1 METALRS
8 RWFATGRAVLI
19 GLAVAAAA
27 VLALRVR
34 HGVETD
40 LYALADTRHGGILR
54 ELADGMAGQGRVL
67 LEGDDFG
74 KLKESAEAIRARFR
88 QPVGDF
94 KETLKFLAE
103 HRAGLLSPET
113 RELLQAGR
121 YKDVSDAAIARLY
134 GFVPP
139 LVSVKEDPFLL
150 ATDYMLSMQ
159 TRRTAGWTLREG
171 QLSRETNG
179 IHQVL
184 LTLDLSAA
192 SPSAITAFL
201 EIVAKPRHSGRVGVP
216 SPTVA
221 ADGGGTP
228 SLPGDADGGGTPSL
242 PGSSLETSTK
252 HQAPST
258 KHQTWCGGPPFHA
271 ARATANATREIN
283 ILSAVS
289 LALVLL
295 FGWLLFRSF
304 RFVLPLV
311 ATLGVAFMVA
321 AAVLFAAFP
330 RPHVLTFVFGT
341 SLIGLAVD
349 YAYHVR
355 AAGDARSVLRPLALS
370 LLTTEACFA
379 PLFFSVVPV
388 LRQMA
393 LFTGTGLLAAFAWAV
408 AWGSAR
414 ADAQERVPPGADAQ
428 ERVPPVLRILIVII
442 AACGLYRVRV
452 SSDPASFYTPDRY
465 LAESEK
471 RLAACNPEKS
481 GRFVFVRGRNVQ
493 EALEREEAAG
503 IPGLS
508 ALIPSL
514 ARQRENVAL
523 VSKLHAAEGK
533 AYMAKTGLRVVPTK
547 EGALLDPDS
556 IGDPYLAQMV
566 RSMVVKG
573 GIVSPCPDGFSSDDP
588 NIVILEPKRAI
599 EDMFATFSSATMKL
613 LAWSLAVLAA
623 LLMVIFRRRSFGYV
637 ASLAAT
643 FAATAGMLGWLGV
656 PVTFFTLLC
665 FFAVAGLGLDYAI
678 FTRSSAAQ
686 RVRQVVFFA
695 FLTSFAGLG
704 MLSFTDFAVT
714 RAMGLTFACGLFFAW
729 LCAGL
734 FAGGNGVGQ
743 KTKDERQT
751 ESHEAPSTKHQA
763 RSTKHQARSTKHQ
776 APAWHQQREQS
787 AGRWRMLFMWYM
799 YVWFGK
805 SFQKILCIPVMAFIY
820 PFARPA
826 RESLREFYKVLKEFK
841 VFKDV
846 KDFKD
851 LKTGEPSSTKH
862 QASSTKHHPS
872 PFTLHLSPF
881 TVFSHLLGFA
891 WSLADK
897 TDACTLR
904 KNLPK
909 MSVRDDVGWRAF
921 DGLVRAGKGAF
932 LISTHLGTIEV
943 FPALEVKRES
953 RKVKDDVGH
962 NHPSPFT
969 LHLSPSSSPFTFH
982 HSPFVHAFQQMGH
995 DAVFTEVFSRHLDS
1009 SRLALHPV
1017 EEIGVETAVRMQEAI
1032 GRGELV
1038 LMAGDRVSAGSER
1051 VLRHNFLGRPCVWP
1065 KGVFVFAKL
1074 MEAPIFFVTCVR
1086 TGWNAYE
1093 VHVREFVPSGEPL
1106 LPSLLDAY
1114 VRFLEEE
1121 TLAHPEQWYQ
1131 FYRFFEDTTR

>member
-1 METALRS
+1 M
-8 RWFATGRAVLI
+8 LI
-19 GLAVAAAA
+19 GLAAAAAA
-27 VLALRVR
+27 VLALRAR

-40 LYALADTRHGGILR
+40 LYALADTRHGGVLR
-54 ELADGMAGQGRVL
+54 ELADGMADQGRVL

-74 KLKESAEAIRARFR
+74 KLKETAEAIRARFH
-88 QPVGDF
+88 QPAGDF
-94 KETLKFLAE
+94 KETLKFLAA
-103 HRAGLLSPET
+103 HRVGLLSPDT
-113 RELLQAGR
+113 RDLLLAGK
-121 YKDVSDAAIARLY
+121 YKDVSDAALARLY

-171 QLSRETNG
+171 LLARETNG
-179 IHQVL
+179 IQQVL
-184 LTLDLSAA
+184 LTLDFSAV
-192 SPSAITAFL
+192 SPRDIADFLDSITQ
-201 EIVAKPRHSGRVGVP
+201 EHP
-216 SPTVA
+216 
-221 ADGGGTP
+221 
-228 SLPGDADGGGTPSL
+228 
-242 PGSSLETSTK
+242 K
-252 HQAPST
+252 HQAPSSLPRA
-258 KHQTWCGGPPFHA
+258 WCGGPPFHA

-283 ILSAVS
+283 MLSAAS
-289 LALVLL
+289 LAFVLL

-304 RFVLPLV
+304 RFVPPLV
-311 ATLGVAFMVA
+311 ATLGVAFLVA
-321 AAVLFAAFP
+321 AAALFAAFP

-355 AAGDARSVLRPLALS
+355 AAGDARRVLRPLALS

-379 PLFFSVVPV
+379 PLLFSVVPV

-393 LFTGTGLLAAFAWAV
+393 LFTGAGLLAAFAWAV
-408 AWGSAR
+408 MFATNRHEQVRTW
-414 ADAQERVPPGADAQ
+414 ADAAPRLVP
-428 ERVPPVLRILIVII
+428 LRILLVIV
-442 AACGLYRVRV
+442 ATFGVYRVRV

-471 RLAACNPEKS
+471 RLAACSPAET

-503 IPGLS
+503 IHGLS

-514 ARQRENVAL
+514 ARQRENAAL
-523 VSKLHAAEGK
+523 VAKLHAAEGS
-533 AYMAKTGLRVVPTK
+533 AYMAKTGLRVVPPK
-547 EGALLDPDS
+547 ESALLDPDD
-556 IGDPYLAQMV
+556 IGDPSLAQMV
-566 RSMVVKG
+566 RAMVVKG
-573 GIVSPCPDGFSSDDP
+573 GVVSPCPEGFSSSDP
-588 NIVILEPKRAI
+588 NVVVLEPKRAV
-599 EDMFATFSSATMKL
+599 EDLFATFSSATMKL
-613 LAWSLAVLAA
+613 LGWSLAVLAA
-623 LLMVIFRRRSFGYV
+623 LLAAIFRRRSVGYV

-678 FTRSSAAQ
+678 FTRSSAAP

-734 FAGGNGVGQ
+734 FASGR
-743 KTKDERQT
+743 DR
-751 ESHEAPSTKHQA
+751 AKHQ
-763 RSTKHQARSTKHQ
+763 T
-776 APAWHQQREQS
+776 PAWHQQREQS
-787 AGRWRMLFMWYM
+787 AGRGRMLFMWCM
-799 YVWFGK
+799 YAWFGK
-805 SFQKILCIPVMAFIY
+805 SFLKVLCVPVMAFIY

-826 RESLREFYKVLKEFK
+826 REALLEFYNVLA
-841 VFKDV
+841 
-846 KDFKD
+846 DF
-851 LKTGEPSSTKH
+851 
-862 QASSTKHHPS
+862 ANRPS
-872 PFTLHLSPF
+872 PFTF
-881 TVFSHLLGFA
+881 FSHLLGFA

-909 MSVRDDVGWRAF
+909 MSVRDDAGWRTF
-921 DGLVRAGKGAF
+921 DRLVKSGKGAF
-932 LISTHLGTIEV
+932 LLSTHLGTIEV
-943 FPALEVKRES
+943 FPALSPASDIR
-953 RKVKDDVGH
+953 
-962 NHPSPFT
+962 HPQ
-969 LHLSPSSSPFTFH
+969 LSSLAAPY
-982 HSPFVHAFQQMGH
+982 VHAFQQMGH
-995 DAVFTEVFSRHLDS
+995 DAVFTEVFARHLDA

-1051 VLRHNFLGRPCVWP
+1051 VLRHDFLGRPCVWP
-1065 KGVFVFAKL
+1065 KGAFVFAKL

-1106 LPSLLDAY
+1106 LQSLLGAY

-1131 FYRFFEDTTR
+1131 FYRFFA

>member
-8 RWFATGRAVLI
+8 RWFATGRVVLI
-19 GLAVAAAA
+19 GFAVAAAV
-27 VLALRVR
+27 VLALRAR

-67 LEGDDFG
+67 LEGEDFG
-74 KLKESAEAIRARFR
+74 KLKEAAEAIRARFR
-88 QPVGDF
+88 QPAGDF

-103 HRAGLLSPET
+103 HRAGLLSPEA

-159 TRRTAGWTLREG
+159 ARRTAGWTLREG
-171 QLSRETNG
+171 LLSRETNG
-179 IHQVL
+179 VQQVL
-184 LTLDLSAA
+184 LTLDLSGTGARDIA
-192 SPSAITAFL
+192 AFL
-201 EIVAKPRHSGRVGVP
+201 ESAEKRNSHASTSQHLNISTSQHLNISTSVRV
-216 SPTVA
+216 SC
-221 ADGGGTP
+221 
-228 SLPGDADGGGTPSL
+228 S
-242 PGSSLETSTK
+242 
-252 HQAPST
+252 
-258 KHQTWCGGPPFHA
+258 GPPFHA

-295 FGWLLFRSF
+295 FGWLLFHSF
-304 RFVLPLV
+304 RFVPPLV
-311 ATLGVAFMVA
+311 ATLGVAFLVA
-321 AAVLFAAFP
+321 AAVLFAAYP

-355 AAGDARSVLRPLALS
+355 AAGDSRSVLRPLALS

-393 LFTGTGLLAAFAWAV
+393 LFTGAGLLAAFAWAV
-408 AWGSAR
+408 AWGEGGKRHECCFTGQSFR
-414 ADAQERVPPGADAQ
+414 KTEGRNLCESKVSPFK
-428 ERVPPVLRILIVII
+428 VLLVIV

-523 VSKLHAAEGK
+523 VAKLHAAEGK
-533 AYMAKTGLRVVPTK
+533 AYMAKTGLRVAPPK
-547 EGALLDPDS
+547 EGLLLDPDN

-573 GIVSPCPDGFSSDDP
+573 GVVSPCPDGFSSDDP
-588 NIVILEPKRAI
+588 NVVILEPKRAV

-623 LLMVIFRRRSFGYV
+623 LLVVIFRRRSFGYV

-678 FTRSSAAQ
+678 FTRSSAAP

-704 MLSFTDFAVT
+704 MLSFTNFAVT

-734 FAGGNGVGQ
+734 FAGG
-743 KTKDERQT
+743 KDMG
-751 ESHEAPSTKHQA
+751 HSTADSQ
-763 RSTKHQARSTKHQ
+763 QKHQ
-776 APAWHQQREQS
+776 APAWHLQREQS

-826 RESLREFYKVLKEFK
+826 REALREFYKVLKEFK

-851 LKTGEPSSTKH
+851 LKTSEPSSTKH

-904 KNLPK
+904 KNLPR

-943 FPALEVKRES
+943 FPALS
-953 RKVKDDVGH
+953 A
-962 NHPSPFT
+962 S
-969 LHLSPSSSPFTFH
+969 
-982 HSPFVHAFQQMGH
+982 SPFVHAFQQMGH
-995 DAVFTEVFSRHLDS
+995 DAVFTEVFARHLDA
-1009 SRLALHPV
+1009 SRLTLHPV
-1017 EEIGVETAVRMQEAI
+1017 EEIGVETAVQMQEAI

-1051 VLRHNFLGRPCVWP
+1051 VLQHDFLGRPCVWP

-1131 FYRFFEDTTR
+1131 FYHFFGDA

>member
-8 RWFATGRAVLI
+8 RWFATGRVVLI
-19 GLAVAAAA
+19 GFAVAAAV
-27 VLALRVR
+27 VLALRAR

-67 LEGDDFG
+67 LEGEDFG
-74 KLKESAEAIRARFR
+74 KLKEGAEAIRARFR
-88 QPVGDF
+88 QPAGDF
-94 KETLKFLAE
+94 KKTLKFLAE
-103 HRAGLLSPET
+103 HRAGLLSPEA

-159 TRRTAGWTLREG
+159 ARRTAGWTLREG
-171 QLSRETNG
+171 LLSRETNG
-179 IHQVL
+179 VQQVL
-184 LTLDLSAA
+184 LTLDLSGTGARDIA
-192 SPSAITAFL
+192 AFL
-201 EIVAKPRHSGRVGVP
+201 ESAEKRNSHASTSQHLNISTSQHLNISTSVRV
-216 SPTVA
+216 SC
-221 ADGGGTP
+221 
-228 SLPGDADGGGTPSL
+228 S
-242 PGSSLETSTK
+242 
-252 HQAPST
+252 
-258 KHQTWCGGPPFHA
+258 GPPFHA

-295 FGWLLFRSF
+295 FGWLLFHSF
-304 RFVLPLV
+304 RFVPPLV
-311 ATLGVAFMVA
+311 ATLGVAFLVA
-321 AAVLFAAFP
+321 AAVLFAAYP

-355 AAGDARSVLRPLALS
+355 AAGDSRSVLRPLALS

-393 LFTGTGLLAAFAWAV
+393 LFTGAGLLAAFAWAV
-408 AWGSAR
+408 AWGEGGKRHECCFTGQSFR
-414 ADAQERVPPGADAQ
+414 KTEGRNLCESKVSPFK
-428 ERVPPVLRILIVII
+428 VLLVIV

-523 VSKLHAAEGK
+523 VAKLHAAEGK
-533 AYMAKTGLRVVPTK
+533 AYMAKTGLRVAPPK
-547 EGALLDPDS
+547 EGLLLDPDN

-573 GIVSPCPDGFSSDDP
+573 GVVSPCPDGFSSDDP
-588 NIVILEPKRAI
+588 NVVILEPKRAV

-623 LLMVIFRRRSFGYV
+623 LLVVIFRRRSFGYV

-678 FTRSSAAQ
+678 FTRSSAAP

-704 MLSFTDFAVT
+704 MLSFTNFAVT

-734 FAGGNGVGQ
+734 FAGG
-743 KTKDERQT
+743 KDMG
-751 ESHEAPSTKHQA
+751 HSTADSQ
-763 RSTKHQARSTKHQ
+763 QKHQ
-776 APAWHQQREQS
+776 APAWHLQREQS

-826 RESLREFYKVLKEFK
+826 REALREFYKVLKEFK

-851 LKTGEPSSTKH
+851 LKTSEPSSTKH

-904 KNLPK
+904 KNLPR

-943 FPALEVKRES
+943 FPALS
-953 RKVKDDVGH
+953 A
-962 NHPSPFT
+962 S
-969 LHLSPSSSPFTFH
+969 
-982 HSPFVHAFQQMGH
+982 SPFVHAFQQMGH
-995 DAVFTEVFSRHLDS
+995 DAVFTEVFARHLDA
-1009 SRLALHPV
+1009 SRLTLHPV
-1017 EEIGVETAVRMQEAI
+1017 EEIGVETAVQMQEAI

-1051 VLRHNFLGRPCVWP
+1051 VLQHDFLGRPCVWP

-1131 FYRFFEDTTR
+1131 FYHFFGDA

>member
-8 RWFATGRAVLI
+8 RWFATGRVVLI
-19 GLAVAAAA
+19 GFAVAAAV
-27 VLALRVR
+27 VLALRAR

-67 LEGDDFG
+67 LEGEDFG
-74 KLKESAEAIRARFR
+74 KLKEGAEAIRARFR
-88 QPVGDF
+88 QPAGDF
-94 KETLKFLAE
+94 KKTLKFLAE
-103 HRAGLLSPET
+103 HRAGLLSPEA

-159 TRRTAGWTLREG
+159 ARRTAGWTLREG
-171 QLSRETNG
+171 LLSRETNG
-179 IHQVL
+179 VQQVL
-184 LTLDLSAA
+184 LTLDLSGTGARDIA
-192 SPSAITAFL
+192 AFL
-201 EIVAKPRHSGRVGVP
+201 ESAEKRNSHASTSQHLNISTSQHLNISTSVRV
-216 SPTVA
+216 SC
-221 ADGGGTP
+221 
-228 SLPGDADGGGTPSL
+228 S
-242 PGSSLETSTK
+242 
-252 HQAPST
+252 
-258 KHQTWCGGPPFHA
+258 GPPFHA

-295 FGWLLFRSF
+295 FGWLLFHSF
-304 RFVLPLV
+304 RFVPPLV
-311 ATLGVAFMVA
+311 ATLGVAFLVA
-321 AAVLFAAFP
+321 AAVLFAAYP

-355 AAGDARSVLRPLALS
+355 AAGDSRSVLRPLALS

-393 LFTGTGLLAAFAWAV
+393 LFTGAGLLAAFAWAV
-408 AWGSAR
+408 AWGEGGKRHECCFTGQSFR
-414 ADAQERVPPGADAQ
+414 KTEGRNLCESKVSPFK
-428 ERVPPVLRILIVII
+428 VLLVIV

-523 VSKLHAAEGK
+523 VAKLHAAEGK
-533 AYMAKTGLRVVPTK
+533 AYMAKTGLRVAPPK
-547 EGALLDPDS
+547 EGLLLDPDN

-573 GIVSPCPDGFSSDDP
+573 GVVSPCPDGFSSDDP
-588 NIVILEPKRAI
+588 NVVILEPKRAV

-623 LLMVIFRRRSFGYV
+623 LLVVIFRRRSFGYV

-678 FTRSSAAQ
+678 FTRSSAAP

-704 MLSFTDFAVT
+704 MLSFTNFAVT

-734 FAGGNGVGQ
+734 FAGG
-743 KTKDERQT
+743 KDMG
-751 ESHEAPSTKHQA
+751 HSTADSQ
-763 RSTKHQARSTKHQ
+763 QKHQ
-776 APAWHQQREQS
+776 APAWHLQREQS

-826 RESLREFYKVLKEFK
+826 REALREFYKVLKEFK

-851 LKTGEPSSTKH
+851 LKTSEPSSTKH

-904 KNLPK
+904 KNLPR

-943 FPALEVKRES
+943 FPALS
-953 RKVKDDVGH
+953 A
-962 NHPSPFT
+962 S
-969 LHLSPSSSPFTFH
+969 
-982 HSPFVHAFQQMGH
+982 SPFVHAFQQMGH
-995 DAVFTEVFSRHLDS
+995 DAVFTEVFARHLDA
-1009 SRLALHPV
+1009 SRLTLHPV
-1017 EEIGVETAVRMQEAI
+1017 EEFGVETAVQMQEAI

-1051 VLRHNFLGRPCVWP
+1051 VLQHDFLGRPCVWP

-1131 FYRFFEDTTR
+1131 FYHFFGDA

>member
-8 RWFATGRAVLI
+8 RWFATGRVVLI
-19 GLAVAAAA
+19 GFAVAAAV
-27 VLALRVR
+27 VLALRAR

-67 LEGDDFG
+67 LEGEDFG
-74 KLKESAEAIRARFR
+74 KLKEGAEAIRARFR
-88 QPVGDF
+88 QPAGDF

-113 RELLQAGR
+113 RELLQAGK

-171 QLSRETNG
+171 LLSRETNG
-179 IHQVL
+179 VQQVL
-184 LTLDLSAA
+184 LTLDLSGTGARDIA
-192 SPSAITAFL
+192 AFL
-201 EIVAKPRHSGRVGVP
+201 ESAEKRNSHASTSQHLNISTSVRV
-216 SPTVA
+216 SC
-221 ADGGGTP
+221 
-228 SLPGDADGGGTPSL
+228 S
-242 PGSSLETSTK
+242 
-252 HQAPST
+252 
-258 KHQTWCGGPPFHA
+258 GPPFHA

-304 RFVLPLV
+304 RFVPPLV
-311 ATLGVAFMVA
+311 ATLGVAFLVA
-321 AAVLFAAFP
+321 AAVLFAAYP

-355 AAGDARSVLRPLALS
+355 AAGDARSVLRPLSLS

-393 LFTGTGLLAAFAWAV
+393 LFTGAGLLAAFAWAV
-408 AWGSAR
+408 AWGGAR

-428 ERVPPVLRILIVII
+428 ERVPPVLRMLIVII

-523 VSKLHAAEGK
+523 VAKLHAAEGK
-533 AYMAKTGLRVVPTK
+533 AYMAKTGLRVAPPK
-547 EGALLDPDS
+547 EGLLLDPDN

-573 GIVSPCPDGFSSDDP
+573 GVVSPCPDGFSSDDP
-588 NIVILEPKRAI
+588 NVVILEPKRAV

-623 LLMVIFRRRSFGYV
+623 LLVVIFRRRSFGYV

-678 FTRSSAAQ
+678 FTRSSAAP

-704 MLSFTDFAVT
+704 MLSFTNFAVT

-734 FAGGNGVGQ
+734 FAGG
-743 KTKDERQT
+743 KDMG
-751 ESHEAPSTKHQA
+751 HSTADSQ
-763 RSTKHQARSTKHQ
+763 QKHQ
-776 APAWHQQREQS
+776 APAWHLQREQS

-826 RESLREFYKVLKEFK
+826 REALREFYKVLKEFK

-904 KNLPK
+904 KNLPR

-943 FPALEVKRES
+943 FPALS
-953 RKVKDDVGH
+953 A
-962 NHPSPFT
+962 S
-969 LHLSPSSSPFTFH
+969 
-982 HSPFVHAFQQMGH
+982 SPFVHAFQQMGH
-995 DAVFTEVFSRHLDS
+995 DAVFTEVFARHLDA
-1009 SRLALHPV
+1009 SRLTLHPV
-1017 EEIGVETAVRMQEAI
+1017 EEIGVETAVQMQEAI

-1051 VLRHNFLGRPCVWP
+1051 VLRHDFLGRPCVWP

-1131 FYRFFEDTTR
+1131 FYHFFGDA

>member
-8 RWFATGRAVLI
+8 RWFATGRAVLV

-27 VLALRVR
+27 VLALRAR

-74 KLKESAEAIRARFR
+74 KLKEAAEAIRARFH
-88 QPVGDF
+88 QPAGDF

-113 RELLQAGR
+113 RELLQAGK
-121 YKDVSDAAIARLY
+121 YKDVADAAIARLY

-171 QLSRETNG
+171 QLCRETNG
-179 IHQVL
+179 VQQLL

-192 SPSAITAFL
+192 SPRDTTAFL
-201 EIVAKPRHSGRVGVP
+201 ESMERSN
-216 SPTVA
+216 SQLST
-221 ADGGGTP
+221 
-228 SLPGDADGGGTPSL
+228 L
-242 PGSSLETSTK
+242 SSLVR
-252 HQAPST
+252 A
-258 KHQTWCGGPPFHA
+258 WCSGPPFHA

-393 LFTGTGLLAAFAWAV
+393 LFTGAGLLAAFAWAV
-408 AWGSAR
+408 AWGGAR

-428 ERVPPVLRILIVII
+428 ERVPPVLRMLIVII

-452 SSDPASFYTPDRY
+452 SSDPASFYTPGRY

-481 GRFVFVRGRNVQ
+481 GRFAFVRGRNVQ

-523 VSKLHAAEGK
+523 VAKLHDAEGK
-533 AYMAKTGLRVVPTK
+533 AYMAKTGLRVSPPM
-547 EGALLDPDS
+547 EGTLLDPDN
-556 IGDPYLAQMV
+556 IGDPHLAQMV

-573 GIVSPCPDGFSSDDP
+573 GIVSPCPEGFSSDDP
-588 NIVILEPKRAI
+588 NVVILEPKRAV

-623 LLMVIFRRRSFGYV
+623 LLVAIFRRRSFGYV

-678 FTRSSAAQ
+678 FTRSSAAP

-734 FAGGNGVGQ
+734 F
-743 KTKDERQT
+743 
-751 ESHEAPSTKHQA
+751 SAPGTRLQA
-763 RSTKHQARSTKHQ
+763 S
-776 APAWHQQREQS
+776 AWHLQREQS

-805 SFQKILCIPVMAFIY
+805 SFQKVLCIPVMAFIY

-826 RESLREFYKVLKEFK
+826 REALQEFYKVIKEFNPQCSIIN
-841 VFKDV
+841 
-846 KDFKD
+846 
-851 LKTGEPSSTKH
+851 LH
-862 QASSTKHHPS
+862 YAI
-872 PFTLHLSPF
+872 FT
-881 TVFSHLLGFA
+881 HLLGFA

-909 MSVRDDVGWRAF
+909 MSVRDDAGWRAF

-943 FPALEVKRES
+943 FPALS
-953 RKVKDDVGH
+953 A
-962 NHPSPFT
+962 S
-969 LHLSPSSSPFTFH
+969 
-982 HSPFVHAFQQMGH
+982 SPFVHAFQQMGH
-995 DAVFTEVFSRHLDS
+995 DAVFTEVFARHLDS

-1017 EEIGVETAVRMQEAI
+1017 EEIGVETAVQMQEAI

-1051 VLRHNFLGRPCVWP
+1051 VLRHDFLGRQCVWP

-1074 MEAPIFFVTCVR
+1074 MEAPVFFVTCVR

-1106 LPSLLDAY
+1106 LQSLLDAY

-1131 FYRFFEDTTR
+1131 FYHFFGGT

>member
-1 METALRS
+1 M
-8 RWFATGRAVLI
+8 
-19 GLAVAAAA
+19 
-27 VLALRVR
+27 
-34 HGVETD
+34 
-40 LYALADTRHGGILR
+40 
-54 ELADGMAGQGRVL
+54 
-67 LEGDDFG
+67 
-74 KLKESAEAIRARFR
+74 
-88 QPVGDF
+88 
-94 KETLKFLAE
+94 
-103 HRAGLLSPET
+103 
-113 RELLQAGR
+113 
-121 YKDVSDAAIARLY
+121 
-134 GFVPP
+134 
-139 LVSVKEDPFLL
+139 
-150 ATDYMLSMQ
+150 
-159 TRRTAGWTLREG
+159 
-171 QLSRETNG
+171 
-179 IHQVL
+179 
-184 LTLDLSAA
+184 
-192 SPSAITAFL
+192 
-201 EIVAKPRHSGRVGVP
+201 IV
-216 SPTVA
+216 
-221 ADGGGTP
+221 
-228 SLPGDADGGGTPSL
+228 
-242 PGSSLETSTK
+242 
-252 HQAPST
+252 
-258 KHQTWCGGPPFHA
+258 
-271 ARATANATREIN
+271 
-283 ILSAVS
+283 
-289 LALVLL
+289 
-295 FGWLLFRSF
+295 
-304 RFVLPLV
+304 
-311 ATLGVAFMVA
+311 
-321 AAVLFAAFP
+321 
-330 RPHVLTFVFGT
+330 
-341 SLIGLAVD
+341 
-349 YAYHVR
+349 
-355 AAGDARSVLRPLALS
+355 
-370 LLTTEACFA
+370 
-379 PLFFSVVPV
+379 
-388 LRQMA
+388 
-393 LFTGTGLLAAFAWAV
+393 
-408 AWGSAR
+408 
-414 ADAQERVPPGADAQ
+414 
-428 ERVPPVLRILIVII
+428 

-523 VSKLHAAEGK
+523 VAKLHAAEGK
-533 AYMAKTGLRVVPTK
+533 AYMAKTGLRVAPPK
-547 EGALLDPDS
+547 EGLLLDPDN

-573 GIVSPCPDGFSSDDP
+573 GVVSPCPDGFSSDDP
-588 NIVILEPKRAI
+588 NVVILEPKRAV

-623 LLMVIFRRRSFGYV
+623 LLVVIFRRRSFGYV

-678 FTRSSAAQ
+678 FTRSSAAP

-704 MLSFTDFAVT
+704 MLSFTNFAVT

-734 FAGGNGVGQ
+734 FAGG
-743 KTKDERQT
+743 KDMG
-751 ESHEAPSTKHQA
+751 HSTADSQ
-763 RSTKHQARSTKHQ
+763 QKHQ
-776 APAWHQQREQS
+776 APAWHLQREQS

-826 RESLREFYKVLKEFK
+826 REALREFYKVLKEFK

-851 LKTGEPSSTKH
+851 LKTSEPSSTKH

-904 KNLPK
+904 KNLPR

-943 FPALEVKRES
+943 FPALS
-953 RKVKDDVGH
+953 A
-962 NHPSPFT
+962 S
-969 LHLSPSSSPFTFH
+969 
-982 HSPFVHAFQQMGH
+982 SPFVHAFQQMGH
-995 DAVFTEVFSRHLDS
+995 DAVFTEVFARHLDA
-1009 SRLALHPV
+1009 SRLTLHPV
-1017 EEIGVETAVRMQEAI
+1017 EEFGVETAVQMQEAI

-1051 VLRHNFLGRPCVWP
+1051 VLRHDFLGRPCVWP

-1131 FYRFFEDTTR
+1131 FYHFFGDA

>member
-8 RWFATGRAVLI
+8 RWFATGRVVLI
-19 GLAVAAAA
+19 GFAVAAAV
-27 VLALRVR
+27 VLALRAR

-67 LEGDDFG
+67 LEGEDFG
-74 KLKESAEAIRARFR
+74 KLKEGAEAIRARFR
-88 QPVGDF
+88 QPAGDF
-94 KETLKFLAE
+94 KKTLKFLAE

-113 RELLQAGR
+113 RELLQAGK

-159 TRRTAGWTLREG
+159 ARRTAGWTLREG
-171 QLSRETNG
+171 LLSRETNG
-179 IHQVL
+179 VQQVL
-184 LTLDLSAA
+184 LTLDLSGTGARDIA
-192 SPSAITAFL
+192 AFL
-201 EIVAKPRHSGRVGVP
+201 ESAEKRNSHASTSQHLNISTSQHLNISTSVRV
-216 SPTVA
+216 SC
-221 ADGGGTP
+221 
-228 SLPGDADGGGTPSL
+228 S
-242 PGSSLETSTK
+242 
-252 HQAPST
+252 
-258 KHQTWCGGPPFHA
+258 GPPFHA

-295 FGWLLFRSF
+295 FGWLLFHSF
-304 RFVLPLV
+304 RFVPPLV
-311 ATLGVAFMVA
+311 ATLGVAFLVA
-321 AAVLFAAFP
+321 AAVLFAAYP

-355 AAGDARSVLRPLALS
+355 AAGDARSVLRPLSLS

-393 LFTGTGLLAAFAWAV
+393 LFTGAGLLAAFAWAV
-408 AWGSAR
+408 AWGEGGKRHECCFTGQSFR
-414 ADAQERVPPGADAQ
+414 KTEGRNLCESKVSPFK
-428 ERVPPVLRILIVII
+428 VLLVIV

-523 VSKLHAAEGK
+523 VAKLHAAEGK
-533 AYMAKTGLRVVPTK
+533 AYMAKTGLRVAPPK
-547 EGALLDPDS
+547 EGLLLDPDN

-573 GIVSPCPDGFSSDDP
+573 GVVSPCPDGFSSDDP
-588 NIVILEPKRAI
+588 NVVILEPKRAV

-623 LLMVIFRRRSFGYV
+623 LLVVIFRRRSFGYV

-678 FTRSSAAQ
+678 FTRSSAAP

-704 MLSFTDFAVT
+704 MLSFTNFAVT

-734 FAGGNGVGQ
+734 FAGG
-743 KTKDERQT
+743 KDMG
-751 ESHEAPSTKHQA
+751 HSTADSQ
-763 RSTKHQARSTKHQ
+763 QKHQ
-776 APAWHQQREQS
+776 APAWHLQREQS

-826 RESLREFYKVLKEFK
+826 REALREFYKVLKEFK

-851 LKTGEPSSTKH
+851 LKTSEPSSTKH

-904 KNLPK
+904 KNLPR

-943 FPALEVKRES
+943 FPALS
-953 RKVKDDVGH
+953 A
-962 NHPSPFT
+962 S
-969 LHLSPSSSPFTFH
+969 
-982 HSPFVHAFQQMGH
+982 SPFVHAFQQMGH
-995 DAVFTEVFSRHLDS
+995 DAVFTEVFARHLDA
-1009 SRLALHPV
+1009 SRLTLHPV
-1017 EEIGVETAVRMQEAI
+1017 EEIGVETAVQMQEAI

-1051 VLRHNFLGRPCVWP
+1051 VLQHDFLGRPCVWP

-1131 FYRFFEDTTR
+1131 FYHFFGDA

>member
-27 VLALRVR
+27 VLALRAR

-113 RELLQAGR
+113 REMLQAGK

-159 TRRTAGWTLREG
+159 ARRTAGWTLREG

-283 ILSAVS
+283 VLSAVS
-289 LALVLL
+289 LALVLF

-304 RFVLPLV
+304 RFVPPLV
-311 ATLGVAFMVA
+311 ATLGVAFLVA

-355 AAGDARSVLRPLALS
+355 AAGDPRSVLRPLSLS

-493 EALEREEAAG
+493 EALEREETAG

-523 VSKLHAAEGK
+523 VAKLHDAEGK
-533 AYMAKTGLRVVPTK
+533 AYMAKTGLRVVPMK
-547 EGALLDPDS
+547 EGALLDPDN
-556 IGDPYLAQMV
+556 IGDPYLAQLV

-573 GIVSPCPDGFSSDDP
+573 GIVSPCPEGFSSDDP
-588 NIVILEPKRAI
+588 NVVILEPKRAI

-623 LLMVIFRRRSFGYV
+623 LLMAIFRRRSFGYV

-678 FTRSSAAQ
+678 FTRSSTAP

-734 FAGGNGVGQ
+734 FASGKGIGR

-751 ESHEAPSTKHQA
+751 ESHE
-763 RSTKHQARSTKHQ
+763 ARSTKHQ

-826 RESLREFYKVLKEFK
+826 REALREFYKVLKEFK

-846 KDFKD
+846 KDIKDVKDFKD
-851 LKTGEPSSTKH
+851 LKIGEPSSTKH
-862 QASSTKHHPS
+862 QAPSTKHHHS

-921 DGLVRAGKGAF
+921 DGLVRDGKGAF

-943 FPALEVKRES
+943 FPALS
-953 RKVKDDVGH
+953 
-962 NHPSPFT
+962 T
-969 LHLSPSSSPFTFH
+969 SSPFPIPR
-982 HSPFVHAFQQMGH
+982 SPFVHAFQQMGH
-995 DAVFTEVFSRHLDS
+995 DAVFTEVFARHLDS

-1051 VLRHNFLGRPCVWP
+1051 VLRHDFLGRPCVWP

-1114 VRFLEEE
+1114 VHFLEEE

>member
-19 GLAVAAAA
+19 GLAAAAAA
-27 VLALRVR
+27 VLALRAR

-40 LYALADTRHGGILR
+40 LYALADARHGGILR

-74 KLKESAEAIRARFR
+74 KLKEAAEAIRARFR
-88 QPVGDF
+88 QPTGDF

-103 HRAGLLSPET
+103 HRAGLLSPEA
-113 RELLQAGR
+113 RELLQAGK

-179 IHQVL
+179 VQQVL
-184 LTLDLSAA
+184 LTLDLSTA
-192 SPSAITAFL
+192 SPRDITAFL
-201 EIVAKPRHSGRVGVP
+201 ES
-216 SPTVA
+216 
-221 ADGGGTP
+221 ADRSNSNT
-228 SLPGDADGGGTPSL
+228 
-242 PGSSLETSTK
+242 TSFTF
-252 HQAPST
+252 HLSHFTFPVRA
-258 KHQTWCGGPPFHA
+258 WCSGPPFHA

-295 FGWLLFRSF
+295 IGWLLFRSF
-304 RFVLPLV
+304 RFVPPLV
-311 ATLGVAFMVA
+311 ATLGVAFLVA

-393 LFTGTGLLAAFAWAV
+393 LFTGAGLLAAFAWAV
-408 AWGSAR
+408 LWG
-414 ADAQERVPPGADAQ
+414 DAQAGAQEMLSPDADAQ
-428 ERVPPVLRILIVII
+428 ERVPPVIRILIVVI

-471 RLAACNPEKS
+471 RLASCNPEKS
-481 GRFVFVRGRNVQ
+481 GRFAFVRGRNVQ

-523 VSKLHAAEGK
+523 VAKLHAAEGK
-533 AYMAKTGLRVVPTK
+533 AYMAKTGLRVASPK
-547 EGALLDPDS
+547 EGALLDPDD

-573 GIVSPCPDGFSSDDP
+573 GIVSPCSEGFSSDDP
-588 NIVILEPKRAI
+588 NVVILEPKRAV

-623 LLMVIFRRRSFGYV
+623 LLVVIFRRRSSGYV

-678 FTRSSAAQ
+678 FTRSSAAP

-729 LCAGL
+729 LCAGM
-734 FAGGNGVGQ
+734 FASGRGVGQ
-743 KTKDERQT
+743 KTKGERQT
-751 ESHEAPSTKHQA
+751 ESHQAPGT
-763 RSTKHQARSTKHQ
+763 RHQ
-776 APAWHQQREQS
+776 APAWHLQREQS

-799 YVWFGK
+799 YLWFGK
-805 SFQKILCIPVMAFIY
+805 SFQKVLCIPVMAFIY

-826 RESLREFYKVLKEFK
+826 REALREFYRVLNA
-841 VFKDV
+841 
-846 KDFKD
+846 
-851 LKTGEPSSTKH
+851 PQSSIIN
-862 QASSTKHHPS
+862 
-872 PFTLHLSPF
+872 LHYAI
-881 TVFSHLLGFA
+881 FSHLLGFA

-909 MSVRDDVGWRAF
+909 MSVRDDAGWRAF
-921 DGLVRAGKGAF
+921 DGLVRAGRGAF

-943 FPALEVKRES
+943 FPALEVKGES
-953 RKVKDDVGH
+953 RKVKDEGVVKGERKVKDERRKVKSDVGNNH
-962 NHPSPFT
+962 LSPFTLHPSPFT
-969 LHLSPSSSPFTFH
+969 H

-995 DAVFTEVFSRHLDS
+995 DAVFTEVFARHLDS

-1017 EEIGVETAVRMQEAI
+1017 EEIGVETAVQMQEAI

-1051 VLRHNFLGRPCVWP
+1051 VLRHDFLGRPCVWP

-1131 FYRFFEDTTR
+1131 FYHFFGDA

>member
-27 VLALRVR
+27 VLALRAR
-34 HGVETD
+34 YGVETD

-67 LEGDDFG
+67 LEGEDFG
-74 KLKESAEAIRARFR
+74 KLKEAASSIRARFR
-88 QPVGDF
+88 QPAGDF

-103 HRAGLLSPET
+103 HRAGLLSPEA
-113 RELLQAGR
+113 RELLQAGKYR
-121 YKDVSDAAIARLY
+121 DVSDAAIARLY

-171 QLSRETNG
+171 LLSHETNG
-179 IHQVL
+179 VQQVL
-184 LTLDLSAA
+184 LTLDLSTT
-192 SPSAITAFL
+192 SLRDITAFL
-201 EIVAKPRHSGRVGVP
+201 DSIDQENTYVGALR
-216 SPTVA
+216 T
-221 ADGGGTP
+221 T
-228 SLPGDADGGGTPSL
+228 
-242 PGSSLETSTK
+242 

-258 KHQTWCGGPPFHA
+258 KHPLPITKHQALSTKYQAPTWCSGPPFHA

-304 RFVLPLV
+304 RFVPPLV
-311 ATLGVAFMVA
+311 ATLGVAFLVA

-355 AAGDARSVLRPLALS
+355 AAGNARSVLRPLVLS

-393 LFTGTGLLAAFAWAV
+393 LFTGAGLLAAFAWAV
-408 AWGSAR
+408 LWGGVQAGAQEMLSPD
-414 ADAQERVPPGADAQ
+414 ADAQERVPPM
-428 ERVPPVLRILIVII
+428 LRILIVVI

-471 RLAACNPEKS
+471 RIAACNPEKS
-481 GRFVFVRGRNVQ
+481 GRFVFVRGRSVQ

-514 ARQRENVAL
+514 ARQHENVDL
-523 VSKLHAAEGK
+523 VAKLYDAEGK
-533 AYMAKTGLRVVPTK
+533 AYIAKTGLRVAPPK
-547 EGALLDPDS
+547 EGALLDPDN

-566 RSMVVKG
+566 RSMVVRG

-588 NIVILEPKRAI
+588 NVVILEPKRAV

-613 LAWSLAVLAA
+613 LEWSLVLLAA
-623 LLMVIFRRRSFGYV
+623 LLVVIFRRRSFGYV

-678 FTRSSAAQ
+678 FTRSSAAP

-704 MLSFTDFAVT
+704 MLTFTDFAVT

-734 FAGGNGVGQ
+734 FAGRQPG
-743 KTKDERQT
+743 TKHQ
-751 ESHEAPSTKHQA
+751 APSTKHQ
-763 RSTKHQARSTKHQ
+763 T
-776 APAWHQQREQS
+776 PAWHLQREQS

-826 RESLREFYKVLKEFK
+826 RDALREFYKVFKEFK
-841 VFKDV
+841 VSKVINDLKV
-846 KDFKD
+846 PNSPNDPNNPNDLNNPNDPNNFKD
-851 LKTGEPSSTKH
+851 LKDLNVPQSSIFNH
-862 QASSTKHHPS
+862 QSSIINLH
-872 PFTLHLSPF
+872 FTL
-881 TVFSHLLGFA
+881 FSHLLGFA

-909 MSVRDDVGWRAF
+909 MSVRDDAGWRAF

-943 FPALEVKRES
+943 FPALEVKDER
-953 RKVKDDVGH
+953 RKVKDERRKVKDEEAVKGERRKVKDERMVKDDVGN

-969 LHLSPSSSPFTFH
+969 FHPSPFTHLSPFTLH

-995 DAVFTEVFSRHLDS
+995 DAVFTEVFARHLDS

-1017 EEIGVETAVRMQEAI
+1017 EEIGVETAVQMQEAI

-1051 VLRHNFLGRPCVWP
+1051 VLRHDFLGRPCVWP

-1093 VHVREFVPSGEPL
+1093 VHVREFVPSEEPL
-1106 LPSLLDAY
+1106 LQSLLDAY

-1131 FYRFFEDTTR
+1131 FYHFFGDT

>member
-8 RWFATGRAVLI
+8 RWLATGRAALA
-19 GLAVAAAA
+19 GLAVASAA
-27 VLALRVR
+27 VLAIRAR

-40 LYALADTRHGGILR
+40 LYALADKAHGGILR

-74 KLKESAEAIRARFR
+74 RLKEAAETTRARFH
-88 QPVGDF
+88 QPAGDF
-94 KETLKFLAE
+94 NETLKFLAE
-103 HRAGLLSPET
+103 HRVGLLSPET
-113 RELLQAGR
+113 RDLLLAGK
-121 YKDVSDAAIARLY
+121 YKDVSDAALARLY

-179 IHQVL
+179 VQQVL

-192 SPSAITAFL
+192 SPRDITAFL
-201 EIVAKPRHSGRVGVP
+201 DSIDQEHRHVAV
-216 SPTVA
+216 
-221 ADGGGTP
+221 
-228 SLPGDADGGGTPSL
+228 
-242 PGSSLETSTK
+242 SSAK
-252 HQAPST
+252 HQASGAPLRS
-258 KHQTWCGGPPFHA
+258 WCGGPPFHA

-283 ILSAVS
+283 ILSVAS

-304 RFVLPLV
+304 RFVPPLV
-311 ATLGVAFMVA
+311 ATLGVAFLVA
-321 AAVLFAAFP
+321 AATLFAAFP

-355 AAGDARSVLRPLALS
+355 AAGSARIVLRPLALS
-370 LLTTEACFA
+370 LLTTEACFV

-393 LFTGTGLLAAFAWAV
+393 LFTGAGLLAAFAWAV
-408 AWGSAR
+408 MWGEGEKLNECRLTGQPCMETKGRSFL
-414 ADAQERVPPGADAQ
+414 ESMVSPFKMLL
-428 ERVPPVLRILIVII
+428 VIV
-442 AACGLYRVRV
+442 ATCGLYRVRV
-452 SSDPASFYTPDRY
+452 SSDPASFYTPDGY
-465 LAESEK
+465 LAESER
-471 RLAACNPEKS
+471 RLAACSPEQS

-503 IPGLS
+503 VPGLS
-508 ALIPSL
+508 AIIPSL
-514 ARQRENVAL
+514 ARQRENAAL
-523 VSKLHAAEGK
+523 VRKLHAAEGS
-533 AYMAKTGLRVVPTK
+533 AYAAKTGLRVVPPND
-547 EGALLDPDS
+547 GALLDPDD
-556 IGDPYLAQMV
+556 IGDPYLSQMV
-566 RSMVVKG
+566 RSMIVKG
-573 GIVSPCPDGFSSDDP
+573 GIVSSCPEGFSSDDP
-588 NIVILEPKRAI
+588 NVVVLEPKKAVG
-599 EDMFATFSSATMKL
+599 DMFAAFSSATMNL
-613 LAWSLAVLAA
+613 LAWSLAVLAI
-623 LLMVIFRRRSFGYV
+623 LLVAIFRRRSVGYV
-637 ASLAAT
+637 TSLAAT

-678 FTRSSAAQ
+678 FTRSSAAP

-729 LCAGL
+729 LCAGH
-734 FAGGNGVGQ
+734 G
-743 KTKDERQT
+743 RQGEGALPT
-751 ESHEAPSTKHQA
+751 GEAPS
-763 RSTKHQARSTKHQ
+763 
-776 APAWHQQREQS
+776 PCLWHLQREQS
-787 AGRWRMLFMWYM
+787 AGRWRMLFMWCM
-799 YVWFGK
+799 YAWFGK
-805 SFQKILCIPVMAFIY
+805 SFLKVLCVPVMAFIY

-826 RESLREFYKVLKEFK
+826 REALREFYKVLKEFK
-841 VFKDV
+841 ASNGLDG
-846 KDFKD
+846 
-851 LKTGEPSSTKH
+851 LNASRSS
-862 QASSTKHHPS
+862 SYGRHPAI
-872 PFTLHLSPF
+872 FT
-881 TVFSHLLGFA
+881 HLLGFA

-904 KNLPK
+904 KNLPR
-909 MSVRDDVGWRAF
+909 MSVRDDAGWRAF

-943 FPALEVKRES
+943 FPAISPTGDDRRQATDVRATADNRQAASSAFVS
-953 RKVKDDVGH
+953 R
-962 NHPSPFT
+962 PSP
-969 LHLSPSSSPFTFH
+969 PGA
-982 HSPFVHAFQQMGH
+982 PFVHAFQQMGH
-995 DAVFTEVFSRHLDS
+995 DAVFTEMFVRHLDA

-1051 VLRHNFLGRPCVWP
+1051 MLRHDFLGRQCAWP

-1074 MEAPIFFVTCVR
+1074 MEAPVFFVTCVR

-1093 VHVREFVPSGEPL
+1093 VHVREFVPSGGQL
-1106 LPSLLDAY
+1106 VQSLLDAY
-1114 VRFLEEE
+1114 VRFLEDE

-1131 FYRFFEDTTR
+1131 FYRFFGDPAMRK